1 MTTPP
6 TGVGLCPRGPEGA
19 CDDSW
24 GVWTPPQQVAPALGG
39 SGPPPPAGGASS
51 WGVESHCARE
61 GSQRPLHRYDVGWP
75 CNLPPSRPPGR
86 NLMLVGGEITCFSS
100 RTHMCRLHVAAH
112 MSADVRA
119 RGATVIDVCECAEVH
134 SCVHRTVLAC
144 AVLSCILEL

>member
-1 MTTPP
+1 MTH
-6 TGVGLCPRGPEGA
+6 GGSGP
-19 CDDSW
+19 
-24 GVWTPPQQVAPALGG
+24 PPQQVAPALGG
-39 SGPPPPAGGASS
+39 SGPPPPPPQQVASALGGL
-51 WGVESHCARE
+51 SHIVLERAR
-61 GSQRPLHRYDVGWP
+61 SDRYDRYDVGWP
-75 CNLPPSRPPGR
+75 CNPPPSRPPGR